1 MFIVPLSQLPSVAMG
16 EQARLTGVAANTG
29 AAGVPFADVLKSA
42 IQDVKETQAVSE
54 ADAFKLA
61 TGQSDD
67 LHTMQINSLK
77 AASAVEFTVGLTSKM
92 LAAYNEIIRMPV

>member
-1 MFIVPLSQLPSVAMG
+1 MFIVPLSQLPSIAAT
-16 EQARLTGVAANTG
+16 EETRLPGVAANTG
-29 AAGVPFADVLKSA
+29 VAGVPFADVLKSA
-42 IQDVKETQAVSE
+42 IQDVKDTQAVSE

-77 AASAVEFTVGLTSKM
+77 ASAAVEFTVGLTSKM
-92 LAAYNEIIRMPV
+92 LTAYNEIMRMPV